1 MLKFWPMFGRQSG
14 GRDPVSGVDVAAD
27 GGARRLS
34 RRRFVRGAAAGLSAL
49 SAPGLLALPGVRT
62 ASAQAVPSDAL
73 HRRVRAELERFTGWL
88 RENGVGGY
96 VGEVGWPDDYAGDAE
111 RWNALAEAWYADA
124 DAANLW
130 VTQWATG
137 EWWGTGYKLAPYED
151 RHFPIGS
158 PNGVD
163 SANTQAAVTEAHP
176 TTPSYLR
183 RVNVSGAEFGA
194 PFSTETTSEFSNRRP
209 GRYDRAYHYDGQ
221 ATFDF
226 LAGRGIGLI
235 RLQFRWERLQPE
247 RGGPLDPTEL
257 GRRRAAVGRATA
269 AGLQVI
275 LDVHNFGDYY
285 VERDGR
291 GVRCPIGSRRLP
303 IRFFVDLRRRLSAGF
318 RETPGIAGYGLMNE
332 PARMPRVGDLSP
344 ARVWEAASQGALD
357 VIRSGGD
364 DRLVL
369 VQGYEWAGAQRWP
382 QNHPKAW
389 ISDPADNFRYEAHH
403 YWDRNNSGA
412 YTNGYEAEVADAQ
425 QRGF

>member
-1 MLKFWPMFGRQSG
+1 MFEARSG
-14 GRDPVSGVDVAAD
+14 GRDLKRGVDPAGD
-27 GGARRLS
+27 GGAARRLS
-34 RRRFVRGAAAGLSAL
+34 RRRFVRGAAAGISAL
-49 SAPGLLALPGVRT
+49 SVPGFLAVPRGGV
-62 ASAQAVPSDAL
+62 ASAQAAAQPDAL
-73 HRRVRAELERFTGWL
+73 HRRVRAELGRFTGWL
-88 RENGVGGY
+88 QENGVDGY

-111 RWNALAEAWYADA
+111 QWNALAEAWYDDA

-130 VTQWATG
+130 VTQWSTG

-151 RHFPIGS
+151 RHFPDNS

-183 RVNVSGAEFGA
+183 GVNVSGAEFGA
-194 PFSTETTSEFSNRRP
+194 PFSTEPTSSFSNRRL

-226 LAGRGIGLI
+226 LAGRGLGVI
-235 RLQFRWERLQPE
+235 RLQFRWERLQPK

-257 GRRRAAVGRATA
+257 GRLKAAVGRATG

-285 VERDGR
+285 VEHKGR

-303 IRFFVDLRRRLSAGF
+303 IRFFADLWRRLSANF
-318 RETPGIAGYGLMNE
+318 AETPGIVGYGLMNE

-357 VIRSGGD
+357 AIRSGGD
-364 DRLVL
+364 HRLVV

-382 QNHPKAW
+382 ANHPTAW
-389 ISDPADNFRYEAHH
+389 VSDPANNFRYEAHH
-403 YWDRNNSGA
+403 YWDRDNSGA
-412 YTNGYEAEVADAQ
+412 HLNSYEEEVVNARR
-425 QRGF
+425 RGF